1 MNIGGLHKFSL
12 IDFHGKMCAVIF
24 TQGCNFKCS
33 FCHNSGL
40 LSCDTFEESYCQEN
54 IFEFLESR
62 IGLLEGVVITG
73 GEPTMQKNLIP
84 FLEKVKGMGYSV
96 KLDTNG
102 SNPDVLEKVV
112 QAELVDYIAMDI
124 KAPPGK
130 YRLLACTDINIE
142 KIKKSI
148 DIIQNSGLE
157 YEFRT
162 TVVSPFLDLGDL
174 QEIASL
180 LNDKKKYKL
189 QEFVPK
195 STVLDVSLLESHQY
209 SSSEIEGF
217 QQEIAN

>member
-1 MNIGGLHKFSL
+1 MNIGGLQKFSL
-12 IDFHGKMCAVIF
+12 IDFHGKICAVIF
-24 TQGCNFKCS
+24 TQGCNFKCP
-33 FCHNSGL
+33 FCHNPGL
-40 LSCDTFEESYCQEN
+40 LSCDTSEGAYCQEN
-54 IFEFLESR
+54 IFEFLENR

-102 SNPDVLEKVV
+102 SNPDVLEKVI

-124 KAPPGK
+124 KAPLGK
-130 YRLLACTDINIE
+130 YHLLSCTNINIE

-174 QEIASL
+174 QEIAL
-180 LNDKKKYKL
+180 MLNDKGRYKL
-189 QEFVPK
+189 QEFIPK
-195 STVLDVSLLESHQY
+195 SSILDTSLLKNQQY

-217 QQEIAN
+217 QHKIAN